1 MSSGSGV
8 ARVECVRVAET
19 GFGSPTNQ
27 TPSRPPSSTV
37 LDAYSTVSTAAHPR
51 LLHLVMTAKPTRAFS
66 PNLSTALRPAHTR
79 NAGSFPVSTPEADY
93 TRTHDSEQRR
103 AAAIAQHTKYEN
115 TYRKIFNEA
124 VSVNGERFNT
134 WRVSHLVSSVDFLL
148 RHPCQTCYSP

>member
-1 MSSGSGV
+1 MSSGFGV

-19 GFGSPTNQ
+19 GFGSRTNQ

-37 LDAYSTVSTAAHPR
+37 LDAYSTASTAAHPR

-103 AAAIAQHTKYEN
+103 AAAIAQHNSTKIH
-115 TYRKIFNEA
+115 TVKF
-124 VSVNGERFNT
+124 STKLCLSTVNALIPGG
-134 WRVSHLVSSVDFLL
+134 LAISSP
-148 RHPCQTCYSP
+148 R